1 MLSPPDDC
9 HSISGEGLLSNDS
22 RTVAGAGAL
31 LKRDVHLSFACLA
44 SQLVLPPV
52 AIPAVTPRRTNAHD
66 TFLSATSL
74 SSDDSRALS
83 STPRARSLGGYALQQ
98 IPTSTTS
105 GICLVDCC
113 VDRCVH
119 HVRFLAA

>member
-22 RTVAGAGAL
+22 RTVAGAGTVL
-31 LKRDVHLSFACLA
+31 VRDVQLSSARLA

-66 TFLSATSL
+66 IFLSATSL
-74 SSDDSRALS
+74 SDDSRAS
-83 STPRARSLGGYALQQ
+83 VCASCE
-98 IPTSTTS
+98 IPS
-105 GICLVDCC
+105 GIA
-113 VDRCVH
+113 
-119 HVRFLAA
+119 FA